1 VLFVPYNTDAPIYH
15 LPIATGA
22 IILVNVV
29 VFFCTTWQVT
39 LGNFEEEEIVWLILE
54 FNQINPLQWITGSFM
69 HGGLMH
75 LFSNMFFLW
84 AFGLV
89 IEGKVGSLIFTAIY
103 FLITLIDGAAVQVP
117 MFFISGE
124 SGALGASGV
133 IFGLMMI
140 AMIWAPE
147 NEIDCFFWI
156 VYAVGTA
163 EIRLISLCV
172 SFMFLQLAFLVIS
185 GFAMSSEMLHV
196 IGAMIGTPIGFLML
210 RQGMVDCEGWDVI
223 SRNSFLQ
230 DIAILCP
237 PERREEIKRKEDIIY
252 DPVAVALAESPT
264 RPKPKTHPKAP
275 SPMAPSTGRPSV
287 ESDESLPA
295 TATKRNTQANSVS
308 SQAAAAAHPEF
319 NRLSF
324 VFRQAVEAQSM
335 ITAEQAFH
343 RIDHLKLADGLSDKV
358 LFRYA
363 AMLGASKRSVG
374 MLRPLQLVA
383 QRDGLLANEARLRI
397 ALIQLRVL
405 KKPELATATLRQ
417 IQETPDRK
425 LKPEMI
431 QKRNQLLAEAQR

>member
-1 VLFVPYNTDAPIYH
+1 MIFVPYNTDAPIYH
-15 LPIATGA
+15 LPIATIT
-22 IILVNVV
+22 IIVVNVV
-29 VFFCTTWQVT
+29 VFFATTWQVM
-39 LGNFEEEEIVWLILE
+39 LGNFEEEEILWLILE

-75 LFSNMFFLW
+75 LLSNMFFLW

-89 IEGKVGSLIFTAIY
+89 IEGKVGSLVFTAIY

-147 NEIDCFFWI
+147 NEIDCFYWI
-156 VYAVGTA
+156 VYTVGTA
-163 EIRLISLCV
+163 EIRLISLSV
-172 SFMFLQLAFLVIS
+172 GFIFLQLVFLVIS
-185 GFAMSSEMLHV
+185 GFSMSSEMLHV
-196 IGAMIGTPIGFLML
+196 IGAAIGTPIGFLML

-223 SRNSFLQ
+223 SRNTFLQ

-237 PERREEIKRKEDIIY
+237 PERRKEIQRKEDIHN

-264 RPKPKTHPKAP
+264 RPKSKSKSKAR
-275 SPMAPSTGRPSV
+275 SSAKPSV
-287 ESDESLPA
+287 EKDESLPPA
-295 TATKRNTQANSVS
+295 ATKGNVQASSIS
-308 SQAAAAAHPEF
+308 SQAAASHPEF

-324 VFRQAVEAQSM
+324 VFRQAVEAQNVL
-335 ITAEQAFH
+335 TAEQTFH
-343 RIDHLKLADGLSDKV
+343 RVDQLKLAGGLSDKI

-363 AMLGASKRSVG
+363 AILGANKKSAG
-374 MLRPLQLVA
+374 MLRPLQLIA
-383 QRDGLLANEARLRI
+383 QRNGLLADEARLRI

-405 KKPELATATLRQ
+405 KKPDLAIATLRQ
-417 IQETPDRK
+417 IQETSDRK

-431 QKRNQLLAEAQR
+431 QKRNQLLAESQH